1 MEVPGQ
7 LQGFSK
13 LGREDQ
19 VKLVASFTDDP
30 SGIIQELDAHLSQDG
45 TRQKLYQEF
54 SENSVSNFF
63 LPYSIAPNFRINDK
77 YYLIPMVAEESSVV
91 AAAASAAKFWSDKGG
106 FHTRISTMQKPG
118 HIHFTWKG
126 GTPEIST
133 LITDLTPGFYQVTS
147 RLTRRMNQRG
157 GGIMEINLK
166 DLTDQMEG
174 YYQLEVIFETADSMG
189 ANFINSCLE
198 QMADFLHQQ
207 VQLAGLTGRLEII
220 MSVLSNYSPGC
231 TVECRVNCSVG
242 EMAHLEYNLGGME
255 FCRKF
260 ETAVN
265 MAKHDVYRAVTHN
278 KGIYNGVDA
287 VVIATGN
294 DFRAVEADGHAYA
307 SRNGRYCGLTDVEVS
322 QDSFNCR
329 IEIPITI
336 GTVGGLTGLH
346 PLAAVSL
353 KILGNPHAPELMSIV
368 AAAGMASNFSA
379 IRALITGGIQ
389 KGHMKLHLSNVLNQF
404 HASDKEKLAA
414 MEYFN
419 NRAVSFSAVEDFLTN
434 LRTRLEK

>member
-1 MEVPGQ
+1 MEIPGQ
-7 LQGFSK
+7 IQGFSK
-13 LGREDQ
+13 LGREEQ

-30 SGIIQELDAHLSQDG
+30 AGIIQELNAHLSPDSS
-45 TRQKLYQEF
+45 RQKLYQEF

-77 YYLIPMVAEESSVV
+77 YYLVPMVTEESSVV
-91 AAAASAAKFWSDKGG
+91 AATASAAKYWSERGG
-106 FHTRISTMQKPG
+106 FNTRISTMQKPG

-126 GTPEIST
+126 STREIANF
-133 LITDLTPGFYQVTS
+133 INDLTPGFYQVTS
-147 RLTRRMNQRG
+147 YLARRMNQRG
-157 GGIMEINLK
+157 GGIIEINLK

-207 VQLAGLTGRLEII
+207 VRLAGLTGRLEII

-231 TVECRVNCSVG
+231 TVECKVNCSVN
-242 EMAHLEYNLGGME
+242 EMAHPEYDLGGTD

-265 MAKHDVYRAVTHN
+265 LAKYDVYRAATHN

-294 DFRAVEADGHAYA
+294 DFRAVEADGHAWA
-307 SRNGRYCGLTDVEVS
+307 SRNGKYCGLTDVEVL
-322 QDSFNCR
+322 QESFSCR
-329 IEIPITI
+329 IEIPLAL

-353 KILGNPHAPELMSIV
+353 KILGNPHASELMSIV

-404 HASDKEKLAA
+404 HASNTEKLAA

-419 NRAVSFSAVEDFLTN
+419 KRAVSFSAVEDFLTK
-434 LRTRLEK
+434 LRTNLEK

>member
-1 MEVPGQ
+1 MEVAG
-7 LQGFSK
+7 LIEGFSK
-13 LGREDQ
+13 LSREDQ
-19 VKLVASFTDDP
+19 VKIVASFTDDAA
-30 SGIIQELDAHLSQDG
+30 GIIHELDAHLSLDA
-45 TRQKLYQEF
+45 TRQKIYHEF

-77 YYLIPMVAEESSVV
+77 YYLVPMVTEESSVV
-91 AAAASAAKFWSDKGG
+91 AAAASAAKYWSERGG
-106 FHTRISTMQKPG
+106 FHTRVSTMLKPG

-126 GTPEIST
+126 SDQQ
-133 LITDLTPGFYQVTS
+133 ITTFIKDLTPGFYEVTS
-147 RLTRRMNQRG
+147 YLTRRMNQRG

-166 DLTDQMEG
+166 DLTDKMEG
-174 YYQLEVIFETADSMG
+174 YYQLEVIFDTADSMG

-207 VQLAGLTGRLEII
+207 VQLAGLAGRLEII

-231 TVECRVNCSVG
+231 TVECSVNCSVS
-242 EMAHLEYNLGGME
+242 EMAHPQYNLGGTD

-265 MAKHDVYRAVTHN
+265 LAKHDVYRAVTHN

-294 DFRAVEADGHAYA
+294 DFRAVEADGHAFA
-307 SRNGRYCGLTDVEVS
+307 SRSGKYCGLTDVDIS
-322 QDSFNCR
+322 KDSFNCR
-329 IEIPITI
+329 IEIPLTL

-346 PLAAVSL
+346 PLASVSL
-353 KILGNPHAPELMSIV
+353 KILGNPHASDLMSVV
-368 AAAGMASNFSA
+368 ASAGIASNFSA

-389 KGHMKLHLSNVLNQF
+389 KGHMKLHLSNVLSQF
-404 HASDKEKLAA
+404 HASNTEKVAA
-414 MEYFN
+414 MEYFSK
-419 NRAVSFSAVEDFLTN
+419 RAVSFSAVEDFLNN
-434 LRTRLEK
+434 LRIRLEK

>member
-1 MEVPGQ
+1 MEISS
-7 LQGFSK
+7 LIQGFSR

-30 SGIIQELDAHLSQDG
+30 GGIAHELNAHLSADS
-45 TRQKLYQEF
+45 TRQKMYQEF

-63 LPYSIAPNFRINDK
+63 LPYGIAPNFRINDT
-77 YYLIPMVAEESSVV
+77 YYMVPMVTEESSVV
-91 AAAASAAKFWSDKGG
+91 AAAAFAAKYWSERGG
-106 FHTRISTMQKPG
+106 FYTRITTMQKPG

-126 GTPEIST
+126 SAGELTGFIN
-133 LITDLTPGFYQVTS
+133 DLTPGFHKVTAYF
-147 RLTRRMNQRG
+147 TRRMNQRG
-157 GGIMEINLK
+157 GGIMEISLK
-166 DLTDQMEG
+166 DLTDKMEG
-174 YYQLEVIFETADSMG
+174 YYQLQVIFDTADSMG

-198 QMADFLHQQ
+198 QMADYLHQQ
-207 VQLAGLTGRLEII
+207 VQLAGLSDRLEII

-231 TVECRVNCSVG
+231 MVECGVNCSVD
-242 EMAHLEYNLGGME
+242 EMAHPQYDMGGTE

-260 ETAVN
+260 EKAVN
-265 MAKHDVYRAVTHN
+265 LAKHDVYRAVTHN
-278 KGIYNGVDA
+278 KGIFNGVDA

-294 DFRAVEADGHAYA
+294 DFRAVEANGHAYA
-307 SRNGRYCGLTDVEVS
+307 SRSGQYRGLTDVEIS
-322 QDSFNCR
+322 KDTFHCR
-329 IEIPITI
+329 ISIPLAI

-353 KILGNPHAPELMSIV
+353 KILGNPHASDLMSVV
-368 AAAGMASNFSA
+368 ASAGMACNFSA

-404 HASDKEKLAA
+404 HATNTEKVAA
-414 MEYFN
+414 LEYFN
-419 NRAVSFSAVEDFLTN
+419 KRAVSFSAVEDFLIN

>member
-1 MEVPGQ
+1 MTLPE
-7 LQGFSK
+7 
-13 LGREDQ
+13 
-19 VKLVASFTDDP
+19 SFMN
-30 SGIIQELDAHLSQDG
+30 SMHICRRDG
-45 TRQKLYQEF
+45 SRQKLYQEF

-63 LPYSIAPNFRINDK
+63 LPYCIAPNFRINDK
-77 YYLIPMVAEESSVV
+77 YYLVPMVAEESSVV
-91 AAAASAAKFWSDKGG
+91 AAAASAAKYWSERGG
-106 FHTRISTMQKPG
+106 FHTRISAMLKPG

-126 GTPEIST
+126 SHREIANF
-133 LITDLTPGFYQVTS
+133 INDLTPGFYQVTS
-147 RLTRRMNQRG
+147 WLTRRMNQRG

-207 VQLAGLTGRLEII
+207 VQLAGMTGRLEII

-231 TVECRVNCSVG
+231 TVECKVNCPVT
-242 EMAHLEYNLGGME
+242 EMAHLEYNLGGMD

-265 MAKHDVYRAVTHN
+265 LAKHDVYRAVTHN

-307 SRNGRYCGLTDVEVS
+307 SRNGKYSGLTDVEVS

-329 IEIPITI
+329 IEIPITV

-353 KILGNPHAPELMSIV
+353 KILGNPGASELMSIV

-404 HASDKEKLAA
+404 HASDTEKWAA
-414 MEYFN
+414 MEYFTK
-419 NRAVSFSAVEDFLTN
+419 RAVSFSAVEDFLTN

>member
-1 MEVPGQ
+1 MEIPGQ
-7 LQGFSK
+7 IQGFSK

-19 VKLVASFTDDP
+19 VKLVASFTSDP
-30 SGIIQELDAHLSQDG
+30 AGIIHELNAHLSPDG
-45 TRQKLYQEF
+45 TRQKMYQEF

-77 YYLIPMVAEESSVV
+77 FYLVPMVTEESSVV
-91 AAAASAAKFWSDKGG
+91 AAAASAAKYWSERGG

-126 GTPEIST
+126 STREITSF
-133 LITDLTPGFYQVTS
+133 INDLTPGFYQVTAG
-147 RLTRRMNQRG
+147 LTRRMNQRG
-157 GGIMEINLK
+157 GGIIKIILK

-174 YYQLEVIFETADSMG
+174 YYQLEVIFDTADSMG

-220 MSVLSNYSPGC
+220 MSVLSNYSPEC
-231 TVECRVNCSVG
+231 TVECKVNCSVS
-242 EMAHLEYNLGGME
+242 EMAHPEYNLEGTD

-294 DFRAVEADGHAYA
+294 DFRAVEANGHAYA
-307 SRNGRYCGLTDVEVS
+307 SRNGKYCGLTDVEVLL
-322 QDSFNCR
+322 DSFSCR
-329 IEIPITI
+329 IEIPLAL

-353 KILGNPHAPELMSIV
+353 KILGNPHASDLMSIV

-389 KGHMKLHLSNVLNQF
+389 KGHMKLHLSNVLNHF
-404 HASDKEKLAA
+404 HVSKTEKVEA
-414 MEYFN
+414 MEYFSE
-419 NRAVSFSAVEDFLTN
+419 RAVTFSAVEDFLIN
-434 LRTRLEK
+434 LRTHLEK

>member
-1 MEVPGQ
+1 MEIYGQ
-7 LQGFSK
+7 IQGFSK

-30 SGIIQELDAHLSQDG
+30 AGIVHELNAHLSPDG
-45 TRQKLYQEF
+45 SRQKLYQEF

-63 LPYSIAPNFRINDK
+63 LPYSIAPNFRINNK
-77 YYLIPMVAEESSVV
+77 YYLVPMVAEESSVV
-91 AAAASAAKFWSDKGG
+91 AAAASAAKYWSERGG
-106 FHTRISTMQKPG
+106 FHTSIGTMQKPG

-126 GTPEIST
+126 SAVEIAT
-133 LITDLTPGFYQVTS
+133 FINDLTPGFYQVTS
-147 RLTRRMNQRG
+147 WLTRRMNQRG
-157 GGIMEINLK
+157 GGIMKINLK

-189 ANFINSCLE
+189 ANFMNSCLE

-231 TVECRVNCSVG
+231 TVECRVNCPVT
-242 EMAHLEYNLGGME
+242 EMAHREYNLGGMD

-265 MAKHDVYRAVTHN
+265 LAKHDVYRAVTHN

-294 DFRAVEADGHAYA
+294 DFRAVEADGHAFA
-307 SRNGRYCGLTDVEVS
+307 SRNGKYRGLTDVEVS

-329 IEIPITI
+329 IEIPVTV

-353 KILGNPHAPELMSIV
+353 KILGNPGASELMSIV

-404 HASDKEKLAA
+404 HASDTEKLAA
-414 MEYFN
+414 MKYFAK
-419 NRAVSFSAVEDFLTN
+419 RAVSFSAVEDFLTN